1 MMQLWF
7 CEHVP
12 VDRVKQPTA
21 FHTWDRAELIPGS
34 RGTPEME
41 DLEDL
46 EDGFSLLSLHLLELH
61 GNTLW

>member
-46 EDGFSLLSLHLLELH
+46 EVIVCWEK
-61 GNTLW
+61 